1 MFCGRTRAL
10 KALRKHAQWDK
21 LKVHDGGTGQSQN
34 RTGLHFH
41 HALLT
46 SDLLSSESCCSLR
59 VSCVMLRD
67 LSSSHV
73 TLVLHHSVS
82 TCTELLA
89 PDWLIGFLM
98 SSGTGVLYLSRSLV
112 DSCGVWARGR
122 EVTGSW

>member
-1 MFCGRTRAL
+1 MMEAL
-10 KALRKHAQWDK
+10 ANH
-21 LKVHDGGTGQSQN
+21 

-67 LSSSHV
+67 LRSSHV
-73 TLVLHHSVS
+73 TLVLHHSVP

-98 SSGTGVLYLSRSLV
+98 SSGTGVL
-112 DSCGVWARGR
+112 
-122 EVTGSW
+122 